1 MPKSVKLQAMLCGVT
16 QDGQATMKGS
26 NKICSSVV
34 GNGNPFQYYCPENPM
49 DSVKS
54 QRDMIPGDEPLPGL
68 KESDI
73 LLGKSEGQL

>member
-1 MPKSVKLQAMLCGVT
+1 
-16 QDGQATMKGS
+16 
-26 NKICSSVV
+26 
-34 GNGNPFQYYCPENPM
+34 M

-73 LLGKSEGQL
+73 LLGKSEGQLWTPPERVKQWAKVEIDAQLWICLVVKVKSSVVKNNIA